1 MDTKMSDWAKSFG
14 VVDYIIF
21 VGVVVMSILIGIYY
35 AFVKKQQTN
44 EDLLVGGR
52 NMQVVPI
59 ALSLL
64 ATYMSA
70 ILVLGKNLTF

>member
-1 MDTKMSDWAKSFG
+1 MSDWAKSFG